1 MTPLVVLREEKSLTK
16 VYEKKLIFCFISI
29 CQAENRPR
37 RRIQQSGTVTETKDV
52 VAIGALVKRLP
63 PHRRESEDIVL
74 TLQTMLWR

>member
-1 MTPLVVLREEKSLTK
+1 MTPFVVLREEKSLTK

-52 VAIGALVKRLP
+52 VAIGLGQDFLRTDVSLG
-63 PHRRESEDIVL
+63 
-74 TLQTMLWR
+74 TLF